1 MKRIFASSLLMLIT
15 FVSLF
20 SQVCKGDSPF
30 YEQFRTLP
38 LAERENLAVREILS
52 GNIPVYNKGFA
63 VVRSVEYDAV
73 GQRHTIKLYVKRD
86 YLTIGEL
93 KSLFI
98 VPLSPYTAQTIAD
111 SLDCSLPTSK
121 ISDLIFKKARIRPEP
136 FNFIPRGNRNET
148 PDVFYDHSR
157 VIFAQIKASGRKP
170 GKLTAGT
177 KKDVVISQTLSDT
190 SRTRNVVI
198 YGWHRGDGSVI
209 QPEYNGHSGNY
220 VDYSHGI
227 RLIYNKMI
235 LDGKERDIRDILRD
249 SVLYKVLSYGNR
261 PLEKVSYH

>member
-1 MKRIFASSLLMLIT
+1 MLIT

-20 SQVCKGDSPF
+20 SQVYKGDSPF

-38 LAERENLAVREILS
+38 FTERENLAVREILS

-63 VVRSVEYDAV
+63 VIKSVQYDAV
-73 GQRHTIKLYVKRD
+73 GQRHRIKLLVKRD
-86 YLTIGEL
+86 YLTVGEF

-98 VPLSPYTAQTIAD
+98 VPLSPYSAQMIAD
-111 SLDCSLPTSK
+111 SLDCTLPTSK
-121 ISDLIFKKARIRPEP
+121 ISDLIFKKARIKPEP

-148 PDVFYDHSR
+148 PDIFYDHSR
-157 VIFAQIKASGRKP
+157 VIFAQIKSSGRNP

-177 KKDVVISQTLSDT
+177 KKDVVISQLLSDS
-190 SRTRNVVI
+190 SRAGNVII
-198 YGWHRGDGSVI
+198 YGWHREDGSVI
-209 QPEYNGHSGNY
+209 QPEYNGHSGYY

-235 LDGKERDIRDILRD
+235 LDGQERDIRDILRD

-261 PLEKVSYH
+261 PLDKVSYY